1 MPLLRSPTL
10 SVLLSVC
17 LVTAVLYLGKP
28 FLSPLALSILLA
40 FLLAPLAGRLES
52 AGCGRILSVII
63 VTVVAFTVL
72 ASALYVVGAQAVD
85 LAKSLPQYHD
95 NLQQKVFAPLGKLTS
110 AFSAYSR
117 EMHSDAQPE
126 AAGETASLGAAT
138 SNVNLLAVAKELAGP
153 LLAPLG
159 TGAVV
164 VIYVIF
170 FLFDRQNLRDRF
182 IHLVGNG
189 RLHLATQALDDAASR
204 VSRYLAAQLLVNAC
218 YGIPVGI
225 GLHFIGIPNA
235 PLWGLL
241 AIVLRFLPYLGIWIA
256 AAFPIVLSF
265 AISPGWAQPI
275 ETVALF
281 MGMELITANVI
292 EPWLY
297 GASTGISSSAIVV
310 SAVFWTWVWGA
321 GGLLLATPMTVCLV
335 VLGKHVSALSFLNTL
350 FGDQPAIAPQN
361 RFYQRLLADDRDEL
375 EDMMEEYQRRDAT
388 LELFDDVILPA
399 LQLAEHD
406 RATDNL
412 SKEEHKELYV
422 HLREILGATEGFHAA
437 DASAL
442 HSVVIVPARTDG
454 DALAGAMLAYL
465 LRSKGIDCT
474 WFSERILNSEI
485 VSRLA
490 DQTEVVL
497 CVSALTLTSARAA
510 SSIFKRI
517 GGTMSGQR
525 LLGLWRGDRADAAA
539 TQSQPDVEIIM
550 NFADALRLISATTR
564 GVAPT
569 SIPKDVIISGAPI
582 RPLA

>member
-1 MPLLRSPTL
+1 
-10 SVLLSVC
+10 V
-17 LVTAVLYLGKP
+17 
-28 FLSPLALSILLA
+28 
-40 FLLAPLAGRLES
+40 
-52 AGCGRILSVII
+52 I
-63 VTVVAFTVL
+63 VTLVAFTVL

-85 LAKSLPQYHD
+85 LAKSLPQYHE
-95 NLQQKVFAPLGKLTS
+95 NLQQKVFTPLGKLTS

-117 EMHSDAQPE
+117 GIHPTEHPGSAHEPAQAELP
-126 AAGETASLGAAT
+126 T
-138 SNVNLLAVAKELAGP
+138 SNVNMLTVAGELAGP

-159 TGAVV
+159 TAAMV

-170 FLFDRQNLRDRF
+170 FLVDRQNLRDRF
-182 IHLVGNG
+182 IHVVGNG

-204 VSRYLAAQLLVNAC
+204 VSRYLAAQLLVNTC

-225 GLHFIGIPNA
+225 GLYFIGIPNA

-241 AIVLRFLPYLGIWIA
+241 AIILRFLPYLGIWIA

-265 AISPGWAQPI
+265 AISPGWTQPV
-275 ETVALF
+275 ETVVLF
-281 MGMELITANVI
+281 MGMELLTANVV

-335 VLGKHVSALSFLNTL
+335 VLGKYLPALSFLNTL

-375 EDMMEEYQRRDAT
+375 EDMMDEYQRREAS
-388 LELFDDVILPA
+388 LELFDEVILPA

-422 HLREILGATEGFHAA
+422 HLRELLGATEGFHAA

-510 SSIFKRI
+510 GSIFKRI
-517 GGTMSGQR
+517 GGSMSGLR
-525 LLGLWRGDRADAAA
+525 LLGLWRGERADAVTIQ
-539 TQSQPDVEIIM
+539 TQAEVEIITS
-550 NFADALRLISATTR
+550 FADALRLISATTR
-564 GVAPT
+564 VAKPAST
-569 SIPKDVIISGAPI
+569 AT
-582 RPLA
+582 

>member
-28 FLSPLALSILLA
+28 FLSPLALSVLLA

-52 AGCGRILSVII
+52 AGCGRIPSVVI
-63 VTVVAFTVL
+63 VTLLAFTVL

-85 LAKSLPQYHD
+85 LAKSLPQYHE
-95 NLQQKVFAPLGKLTS
+95 NLQQKVFTPLGKLTS

-117 EMHSDAQPE
+117 GIHPDTHPGITNEPGTPDLP
-126 AAGETASLGAAT
+126 T
-138 SNVNLLAVAKELAGP
+138 SNVNLLTVASELAGP

-159 TGAVV
+159 TAAVV

-170 FLFDRQNLRDRF
+170 FLVDRQNLRDRF
-182 IHLVGNG
+182 IHLVGHG
-189 RLHLATQALDDAASR
+189 RLHLATQAIDDAASR
-204 VSRYLAAQLLVNAC
+204 VSRYLAAQLLVNTC

-225 GLHFIGIPNA
+225 GLYFIGIPNA

-265 AISPGWAQPI
+265 AISPGWSQPI

-281 MGMELITANVI
+281 MGMELVTANVV

-335 VLGKHVSALSFLNTL
+335 VLGKHMPALAFLNTL

-388 LELFDDVILPA
+388 LEFFDTVILPA
-399 LQLAEHD
+399 LHLAEHD

-412 SKEEHKELYV
+412 SKEDHKELYI
-422 HLREILGATEGFHAA
+422 HLREILGATEGFNAA

-465 LRSKGIDCT
+465 LRTKGIDCT

-485 VSRLA
+485 VSQLV

-510 SSIFKRI
+510 GSIFKRI
-517 GGTMSGQR
+517 GGGMSGQR
-525 LLGLWRGDRADAAA
+525 LLGLWHGDREDSTA
-539 TQSQPDVEIIM
+539 TPAQPDVEIITT
-550 NFADALRLISATTR
+550 FADALRLISATTR
-564 GVAPT
+564 GAAQ
-569 SIPKDVIISGAPI
+569 API
-582 RPLA
+582 AADVTPAKS